1 MLVHIN
7 EGYSYFTSDIQYIE
21 ELTTNE
27 KKILQLL
34 CNGYKRKEI
43 AVLMY
48 ISERTVSNH
57 MQHIFDKLQVSSAL
71 EAVTMGIKLGYIQ
84 AE

>member
-1 MLVHIN
+1 
-7 EGYSYFTSDIQYIE
+7 
-21 ELTTNE
+21 
-27 KKILQLL
+27 
-34 CNGYKRKEI
+34 
-43 AVLMY
+43 MY

-71 EAVTMGIKLGYIQ
+71 EAVTKGIKLGYIQ